1 MNSVEFL
8 SRRALLV
15 GFQFCLFRRR
25 GVHAA
30 RRARPRKSSRPA
42 RVSVQQR
49 NTHAFHAQATTRC
62 LGDADHGS
70 GTAAATV
77 GAAGFV

>member
-1 MNSVEFL
+1 M
-8 SRRALLV
+8 
-15 GFQFCLFRRR
+15 
-25 GVHAA
+25 HAA

-62 LGDADHGS
+62 LGDADHGN